1 MIKTTGDKMK
11 TSIRRKMIFAVVLNF
26 LCITALLVSVSI
38 LSISDVLDDD
48 SSEILRLKCSESA
61 QQPDEEL
68 SADIAE
74 VRLDV

>member
-1 MIKTTGDKMK
+1 
-11 TSIRRKMIFAVVLNF
+11 MIFAVVLNF

-74 VRLDV
+74 GKAGCMRKKVKKAE

>member
-1 MIKTTGDKMK
+1 
-11 TSIRRKMIFAVVLNF
+11 MIFAVVLNF
-26 LCITALLVSVSI
+26 LCITTLLVSVSI

-61 QQPDEEL
+61 QQINEEL

-74 VRLDV
+74 VKLDV

>member
-1 MIKTTGDKMK
+1 MK

-48 SSEILRLKCSESA
+48 SSEILRLILIPNRSIDK
-61 QQPDEEL
+61 
-68 SADIAE
+68 AD
-74 VRLDV
+74 R